1 MPAQPREIMA
11 APKQTS
17 VREITEVGVRAEGGR
32 TQKAAQ
38 AGRGKRRSAAGNR
51 ILVRGICESGGSQ
64 DWDLMSGFAD
74 PSIYSTGTRIV
85 APRPRTHA
93 QQVTR
98 PDPPA
103 LLAGCCSILAFDPSN
118 SSHVG
123 IRGHLRMLPPQLL
136 YTSS

>member
-1 MPAQPREIMA
+1 MA
-11 APKQTS
+11 
-17 VREITEVGVRAEGGR
+17 
-32 TQKAAQ
+32 
-38 AGRGKRRSAAGNR
+38 
-51 ILVRGICESGGSQ
+51 
-64 DWDLMSGFAD
+64 GFAD

-118 SSHVG
+118 SSHLG

-136 YTSS
+136 YTSSYPRFGETYRWSQAPSHLDHKERPCPSESLQGPQPQTCGRVLGAARFL